1 MACSQTLAGLV
12 QDCDTSMGGIKKVWI
27 ATENPNPSISDGA
40 IVGFEQSTTWYQ
52 YNFKKGTSSFTSTLN
67 VDPANSINYVST
79 ELILQFNKM
88 TTTKRIEMAALAVN
102 DMYVIVLDSNNTYWY
117 LGMDEPVTASAGT
130 SQTGTAKT
138 DGNFYQVT
146 LTDESDTFPYEV
158 LETALPFEA

>member
-27 ATENPNPSISDGA
+27 ATENPNPSTSDGA